1 MTLIAEIFSQ
11 GAEIV
16 SGQTVDTNAAWLSQ
30 QLAELGFTLKR
41 HTAVGDD
48 LQDLAELFGEIAGR
62 ADCCIC
68 TGGLGPTC
76 DDLTAEAVSVASGL
90 PLEFDAAAFAAI
102 QAYYARRQ
110 RTMPEANR
118 KQALLPAGA
127 VRIDN
132 RFGTAPGF
140 ALRFRRCWFVFLPGV
155 PFEMKQMFGDWVRTD
170 LLQRFALRPDTLV
183 TLRCI
188 GLGESAIQQKLES
201 LALPPGVVLGFRAA
215 ADEVQAKLLFPADV
229 PEAERRR
236 IAAEAAARIGDCV
249 FAVDGLPDI
258 KGDLVAVVDAAL
270 AAGAHSLAILE
281 TASHGLL
288 AAKCLGRQWLKH
300 AALRLHNETAGTD
313 QQCASHAATLARELQ
328 AERQT
333 DFALV
338 QLYRVGSGRFDDK
351 DGGIVL
357 YNALATPQGVVSR
370 QSTAHGAGIH
380 KQNQAALLAL
390 DLLRRYFQ
398 HSCL

>member
-11 GAEIV
+11 GAEIIT
-16 SGQTVDTNAAWLSQ
+16 GQTVDSNAAWLSQ
-30 QLAELGFTLKR
+30 QLTELGFSLKR

-48 LQDLAELFGEIAGR
+48 LPDLVDLFGEIARR

-76 DDLTAEAVSVASGL
+76 DDLTAAAVSAASGV
-90 PLEFDAAAFAAI
+90 PLEFDATAFAAI

-127 VRIDN
+127 LRIDN

-140 ALRFRRCWFVFLPGV
+140 ALQFQRCWFVFLPGV
-155 PFEMKQMFGDWVRTD
+155 PFEMKQMFGDWVRAD
-170 LLQRFALRPDTLV
+170 LLQRFSLQPDHLV

-188 GLGESAIQQKLES
+188 GLGESAIQEKLEP
-201 LALPPGVVLGFRAA
+201 LALPPGAVLGFRAA
-215 ADEVQAKLLFPADV
+215 PDEVQVKLLFPADV

-236 IAAEAAARIGDCV
+236 LAAEAAARIGDYV
-249 FAVDGLPDI
+249 FAVDGLPDVQ
-258 KGDLVAVVDAAL
+258 GDLLAVVDAAL
-270 AAGAHSLAILE
+270 NAGRYSLAVLE

-288 AAKCLGRQWLKH
+288 AAKCLGRPWLQH
-300 AALRLHNETAGTD
+300 AELQLN
-313 QQCASHAATLARELQ
+313 SAAVGAADDWEIRTETLARQLR

-338 QLYRVGSGRFDDK
+338 QLYAIESGSFDDK
-351 DGGIVL
+351 DSGIVL

-370 QSTAHGAGIH
+370 RLTAHGAGIH

-398 HSCL
+398 NSCL